1 MCLRFLIPK
10 GQLIAYEIFKILLN
24 TDGGR
29 TIVSDNV
36 VLTPFEIFGHL
47 VFVTL
52 DYEGQSRDRGTCGQ
66 LAADGQSQDPKKK

>member
-1 MCLRFLIPK
+1 MSPFSIPK

-29 TIVSDNV
+29 TISDNV

-52 DYEGQSRDRGTCGQ
+52 DYEGQSRG
-66 LAADGQSQDPKKK
+66 